1 MKFYVENKKL
11 KKKKKRSVCIIEKCV
26 KFTYLS
32 PISTYISQIYSL
44 LIEKYLHGSYSHAN
58 LFFNTSLF
66 IYIYIYIYRERE
78 REREREGK

>member
-1 MKFYVENKKL
+1 MIL
-11 KKKKKRSVCIIEKCV
+11 QRGRALRSVCIIEKCV

-32 PISTYISQIYSL
+32 PRSTYISQIYSL
-44 LIEKYLHGSYSHAN
+44 LIEKYLHGSYSHSN

-66 IYIYIYIYRERE
+66 IYIYRERE